1 MLLKIRKY
9 LPKIKKYI
17 LDNRVDVITGAVAVV
32 VVMLASIML
41 FGGNS
46 SDENKED
53 LSKDAFGQVVSGE
66 IENETWITTSS
77 AKR

>member
-46 SDENKED
+46 SDEN
-53 LSKDAFGQVVSGE
+53 
-66 IENETWITTSS
+66 
-77 AKR
+77 